1 VIDPAGQVTPEI
13 PGPLTG
19 AAAQAAAN
27 QRKLAGKYNDF
38 RQATMDR
45 ATAAR
50 AAAAAKLQS
59 IAAAI
64 LPPRSPRDWVQGV
77 DVADGLRGL
86 WSIPTLYRRGL
97 EEELPELEQ
106 NLAQAERSAMREL
119 IQARKLDGNA
129 ARLSGQAKA
138 NLRAAFDEE
147 NTVESKLASIENLET
162 TSSKLAAGDVDGLAG
177 LGDSVDGLVA
187 LGAGL
192 VRAIPIA
199 GTVIAGGLTIY
210 QDRELGDGWDRSV
223 ADGVVSSGAALGSA
237 VGTAAVIG
245 ALWGTASVLPVA
257 GAVVFSGV
265 VAVGVGDFVHNMFQE
280 NWSADFHKYGLVDG
294 TGHGIADSY
303 DKTRHDLAHMWDD
316 IF

>member
-1 VIDPAGQVTPEI
+1 VANWYGYSTGLLPDNLVSYKAAGPDQVTFQLNRAYSTIWFTYDQLGELKPMPESWDVTS
-13 PGPLTG
+13 LTG
-19 AAAQAAAN
+19 AP
-27 QRKLAGKYNDF
+27 G
-38 RQATMDR
+38 
-45 ATAAR
+45 
-50 AAAAAKLQS
+50 
-59 IAAAI
+59 
-64 LPPRSPRDWVQGV
+64 
-77 DVADGLRGL
+77 
-86 WSIPTLYRRGL
+86 
-97 EEELPELEQ
+97 
-106 NLAQAERSAMREL
+106 
-119 IQARKLDGNA
+119 
-129 ARLSGQAKA
+129 SGGCI
-138 NLRAAFDEE
+138 
-147 NTVESKLASIENLET
+147 TET